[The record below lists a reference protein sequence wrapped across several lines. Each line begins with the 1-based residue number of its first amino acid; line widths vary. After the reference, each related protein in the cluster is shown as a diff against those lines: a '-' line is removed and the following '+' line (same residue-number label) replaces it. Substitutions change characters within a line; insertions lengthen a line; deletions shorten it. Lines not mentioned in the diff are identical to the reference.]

1 MIWLVQWLEHSPPTN
16 EARLQITDE
25 LPHSGS
31 SLLLVVALAFILE
44 ALWFCPLLK
53 NQDFQ
58 IPMQSGIINRQ
69 GTSFWKP
76 YH

>member
-1 MIWLVQWLEHSPPTN
+1 MVGIVIRALTTYQCN
-16 EARLQITDE
+16 EASVQMKDK

-31 SLLLVVALAFILE
+31 SLLLVLVLAFILE
-44 ALWFCPLLK
+44 ALWFSPLLE

-58 IPMQSGIINRQ
+58 IPMQSGISNRQ
-69 GTSFWKP
+69 GTSFWKR